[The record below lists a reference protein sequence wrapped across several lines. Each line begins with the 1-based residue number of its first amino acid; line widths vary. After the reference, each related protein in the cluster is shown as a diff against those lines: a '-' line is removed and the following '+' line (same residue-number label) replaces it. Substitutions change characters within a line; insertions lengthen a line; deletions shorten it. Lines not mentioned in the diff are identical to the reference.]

1 VYKLEREN
9 NLLDGGGGGGGGGIC
24 EDSIAADCWQSTAWV
39 PPPPAAAAV
48 HARYEPSDVFTPL
61 VFEEMQSPS
70 PPPQAHPQMS
80 MWLRPVERNNQ
91 QQPPHH
97 HVQATS
103 GTGNMQQRRP
113 LQHLPPPAQ
122 SSLQPPAKSTLATEP
137 QHQNGNKPGDLS
149 WLVNFQVASIFE
161 PTCNG
166 NTTGGGGAGAG
177 INILSNEWLEPET
190 LKQKKKATK
199 LDQKREYIFYI
210 IFD

>member
-1 VYKLEREN
+1 
-9 NLLDGGGGGGGGGIC
+9 
-24 EDSIAADCWQSTAWV
+24 
-39 PPPPAAAAV
+39 
-48 HARYEPSDVFTPL
+48 
-61 VFEEMQSPS
+61 
-70 PPPQAHPQMS
+70 
-80 MWLRPVERNNQ
+80 
-91 QQPPHH
+91 
-97 HVQATS
+97 
-103 GTGNMQQRRP
+103 
-113 LQHLPPPAQ
+113 
-122 SSLQPPAKSTLATEP
+122 LATEP